1 MKIKKIFIQKYL
13 MIENLELNFFNE
25 MGTYDTVVFAG
36 ENGTG
41 KTTILSLLFS
51 LLNADLTKLI
61 NLHFLGNIEYLILP
75 EEWKAIKESIAKIF
89 GNNWLATSD
98 DITINRIK
106 LEINS
111 TIVNTA
117 GKWSGFKILLYNE
130 DTLIKEADHSVVL
143 ECLCLRNARFQ
154 GAEIDFTPQKIVS
167 VTASD
172 IDNIE
177 KSYKKSDS
185 TLSTKIAQLL
195 VDIDTND
202 ARDMANWIDHNP
214 GKTMPDDIK
223 HERINRF
230 NNAFK
235 KIFSNLS
242 FSRILASDGEQKIL
256 FCNYGH
262 DVLLTNLS
270 SGEKQI
276 IFRGGFFLENI
287 KNIMTSIAFIDEPEL
302 SLHPKW
308 QKKILSYYRE
318 ILNTNKGNAQLFVA
332 THSPFIVHSEMENT
346 KYIILKRNSIGKIM
360 ITDNATFPDFS
371 EEKLV
376 QEAFNINWY
385 RQEEEKILFVE
396 DGAHKII
403 LEELLKNNKEFKI
416 APIGPCDKVLS
427 CSEALREKD
436 NFFFLVDGD
445 RKRGLDTTKK
455 YAKHTHR
462 LSKYCIE
469 NYLFDEGV
477 LSNVISF
484 LGKSITPED
493 LLRNVVNGYNC
504 CDAKFDIIKTLFEC
518 NQFSFEK
525 LDNTDCSELVKQL
538 GRNEFLAQK
547 QYDLIRIFM
556 QEAKKLGKFEELF
569 SEVLDFLRVN
579 HD

>member
-13 MIENLELNFFNE
+13 MLENLELEFFNR
-25 MGTYDTVVFAG
+25 MGVYETVVFAG

-51 LLNADLTKLI
+51 LLNAGISEFI
-61 NLHFLGNIEYLILP
+61 NLNFLGNIEYLIAP
-75 EEWKAIKESIAKIF
+75 EEWREIKGKVDKRF
-89 GNNWLATSD
+89 GSNWLVIND
-98 DITINRIK
+98 DIIINRIK

-111 TIVNTA
+111 VIVNTG
-117 GKWSGFKILLYNE
+117 GKWSGFKILLYDK
-130 DTLIKEADHSVVL
+130 DTLIKELDHSLML

-154 GAEIDFTPQKIVS
+154 GAEIDFTPKKIVS

-172 IDNIE
+172 VDNLD
-177 KSYKKSDS
+177 KSYQKSNSD
-185 TLSTKIAQLL
+185 LSTKMAQLL

-202 ARDMANWIDHNP
+202 ARDMANWVDHNP
-214 GKTMPDDIK
+214 GKAIPDDIK
-223 HERINRF
+223 HERISRF

-242 FSRILASDGEQKIL
+242 FSRILAADGEQKIL
-256 FCNYGH
+256 FCNYGKE
-262 DVLLTNLS
+262 VLLTNLS

-346 KYIILKRNSIGKIM
+346 KYIILKRNSTGKIV
-360 ITDNATFPDFS
+360 INDNATFPDFS

-376 QEAFNINWY
+376 QEAFNIDWY
-385 RQEEEKILFVE
+385 RQEKEKILFVE
-396 DGAHKII
+396 DEAHKII
-403 LEELLKNNKEFKI
+403 LEELLKNHKEFKI

-445 RKRGLDTTKK
+445 RRAGLDKSK
-455 YAKHTHR
+455 QYAKHTHR
-462 LSKYCIE
+462 LKKYCIE
-469 NYLFDEGV
+469 NYLFDREIFTLV
-477 LSNVISF
+477 LQSCNKNDTPEIF
-484 LGKSITPED
+484 LGKLIKQ
-493 LLRNVVNGYNC
+493 YNPV
-504 CDAKFDIIKTLFEC
+504 DTKFDQIKTLLEC

-525 LDNTDCSELVKQL
+525 LDDTDCSELVKQL
-538 GRNEFLAQK
+538 GKKDFLNK
-547 QYDLIRIFM
+547 NQYDLIRLFIG
-556 QEAKKLGKFEELF
+556 EAQKVGKFEKLF
-569 SEVLDFLRVN
+569 SEVLDFLEVN